1 MVWFQ
6 ALLASFITSLVS
18 LVGIFFLS
26 FSIEKLK
33 KIIMFLVSLS
43 AGALLGGAFFHL
55 LPEALEISGSKTWSY
70 VLVGILIF
78 FILEKIIHWRHCHE
92 PSCDEHPHS
101 LGVMNIIGDGLHNL
115 IDGAVI
121 AGAFLIDT
129 NLGILTTIAVISHEV
144 PQEIGDFGVLIYA
157 GYSVKRALL
166 FNFLSAL
173 GSVLGALIVLILNQ
187 KVDGLM
193 TVLLPLTAGGFIYIA
208 SSDLIPELRKEIKI
222 SESLKQLLGIII
234 GLSLILV
241 LDFFFHH

>member
-115 IDGAVI
+115 IDGAVM
-121 AGAFLIDT
+121 AGAF
-129 NLGILTTIAVISHEV
+129 
-144 PQEIGDFGVLIYA
+144 
-157 GYSVKRALL
+157 
-166 FNFLSAL
+166 
-173 GSVLGALIVLILNQ
+173 
-187 KVDGLM
+187 
-193 TVLLPLTAGGFIYIA
+193 
-208 SSDLIPELRKEIKI
+208 
-222 SESLKQLLGIII
+222 
-234 GLSLILV
+234 
-241 LDFFFHH
+241 

>member
-101 LGVMNIIGDGLHNL
+101 LGVMNIIGM
-115 IDGAVI
+115 V
-121 AGAFLIDT
+121 
-129 NLGILTTIAVISHEV
+129 
-144 PQEIGDFGVLIYA
+144 
-157 GYSVKRALL
+157 
-166 FNFLSAL
+166 
-173 GSVLGALIVLILNQ
+173 
-187 KVDGLM
+187 
-193 TVLLPLTAGGFIYIA
+193 YI
-208 SSDLIPELRKEIKI
+208 I
-222 SESLKQLLGIII
+222 
-234 GLSLILV
+234 
-241 LDFFFHH
+241 

>member
-26 FSIEKLK
+26 FLIEKLK

-157 GYSVKRALL
+157 GYSVKRALF